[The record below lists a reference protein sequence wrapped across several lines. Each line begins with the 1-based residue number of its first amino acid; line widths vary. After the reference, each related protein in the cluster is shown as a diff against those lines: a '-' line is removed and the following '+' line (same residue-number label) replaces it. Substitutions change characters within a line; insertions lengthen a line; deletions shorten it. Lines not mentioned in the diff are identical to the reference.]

1 VEIMLRTLNLILI
14 IFVYSSVLFGQS
26 GSGAGDG
33 RRKPIEADKPKP
45 DSETLMTYLPGNWE
59 TYLTENDTVSVLF
72 PKLPLVLE
80 DTSNN
85 CIGENKTNYIAY
97 STGKVYVL
105 QTVKSVYSDKNCRDR
120 KEFSAE
126 NFTNRLS
133 ALSLNATSKPVEKKT
148 GKLKLYKVSLRSE
161 VLWLYHDG
169 KNDGKNDGWYELR
182 VVNSANSNDPDSVAK
197 NFLESFKIANNQK
210 GTPIGKGANAI
221 IGDKSVKTEVI
232 IEKTPKMPSPEVKS
246 TPIKIVFQPRANY
259 TDAARENEINGVVRL
274 KVIFQAN
281 GSTGSISVVS
291 GLPYGLTE
299 QAIVAARKIVFIPLQ
314 RDSKSIT
321 VSKTVEYR
329 FTQY

>member
-1 VEIMLRTLNLILI
+1 MLRILNVSLVTF
-14 IFVYSSVLFGQS
+14 IFCSILFGQN
-26 GSGAGDG
+26 GAGNG
-33 RRKPIEADKPKP
+33 RVSGNGNPNEADKPKP

-85 CIGENKTNYIAY
+85 CIGENKTNYVAY

-105 QTVKSVYSDKNCRDR
+105 QTVKSITPNKNCRDR

-133 ALSLNATSKPVEKKT
+133 ALSLNANSKPVEKKT
-148 GKLKLYKVSLRSE
+148 GKLKLYKVSLSGE
-161 VLWLYHDG
+161 VLWLYH
-169 KNDGKNDGWYELR
+169 DGKNDGWYELR
-182 VVNSANSNDPDSVAK
+182 VVNSTNSNDPDSVAK

-210 GTPIGKGANAI
+210 GIPIGKGANAI
-221 IGDKSVKTEVI
+221 IGDKSMKTEVI

-246 TPIKIVFQPRANY
+246 TSFKIVFQPRANY
-259 TDAARENEINGVVRL
+259 TDEARENEINGVVRL

-314 RDSKSIT
+314 RDSKNIT

-329 FTQY
+329 FTLY